1 MKVLIVE
8 DDHNLRE
15 ALVDT
20 LSIANIDCIEASC
33 GEEAIVKLDQAS
45 FVVTDVNMPGI
56 DGHELLQFIRQK
68 RPDIPV
74 VLATAFGDVSKAVQ
88 AMHEGAVDYLI
99 KPFKSDQLIS
109 LINKYQGQP
118 SGDFDDPIAYSQ
130 SSQRC
135 LMMAKKVA
143 KTDSTILISGESGT
157 GKEVLARYIHQYSDR
172 KNKPFIAINCAA
184 IPENMLEAT
193 LFGHEKGAFT
203 GAHQSM
209 PGKFEQANGGT
220 ILLDEI
226 SEMEIGLQA
235 KLLRVLQERE
245 VERIGGRKTIEL
257 DVRVLATTNRDLKEY
272 VAEHKFR
279 EDLYYRLN
287 VFPLKWA
294 PLRERQEDIIP
305 IANFILKKI
314 CAKMHKAMVSF
325 DNSAQRLLTTYQW
338 PGNIR
343 ELDNAIQRAM
353 ILQSGQS
360 ITADDLGLQDEVLSL
375 NQHQAYNAFQ
385 AQDQQNVDHSAR
397 GEIHSSHEPYFENK
411 FEAAAFEPVQEQVN
425 SEENLSVDLK
435 HKEFE
440 LILDAIKSEGGSKG
454 KAADRLGISSRT
466 LRYKLAK
473 MRDLGMKVDERISAL
488 H

>member
-20 LSIANIDCIEASC
+20 LSIANIECIEASC
-33 GEEAIVKLDQAS
+33 GEEAIAKLDKAS

-68 RPDIPV
+68 RPDLPV
-74 VLATAFGDVSKAVQ
+74 VLATAFGNVSRAVQ
-88 AMHEGAVDYLI
+88 AMQEGAVDYLL
-99 KPFKSDQLIS
+99 KPFKSDQLIT

-118 SGDFDDPIAYSQ
+118 TDNYDDPIAHST

-143 KTDSTILISGESGT
+143 KSDSTILISGESGT
-157 GKEVLARYIHQYSDR
+157 GKEVLARYIHQHSER
-172 KNKPFIAINCAA
+172 KHKPFIAINCAA

-203 GAHQSM
+203 GAHQAM

-226 SEMEIGLQA
+226 SEMELGLQA

-245 VERIGGRKTIEL
+245 VERIGGRKTISL
-257 DVRVLATTNRDLKEY
+257 DVRVIATTNRDLKEY
-272 VAEHKFR
+272 VSEHQFR

-294 PLRERQEDIIP
+294 PLRERKEDILP

-314 CAKMHKAMVSF
+314 CTKMHRPSIHFDGSAKA
-325 DNSAQRLLTTYQW
+325 LLISYAW

-353 ILQSGQS
+353 ILQSGQT
-360 ITADDLGLQDEVLSL
+360 ITAIDLGLHLTLKTNETIDDSQPNIESI
-375 NQHQAYNAFQ
+375 NTNHGGHFF
-385 AQDQQNVDHSAR
+385 
-397 GEIHSSHEPYFENK
+397 EPNTFENNQ
-411 FEAAAFEPVQEQVN
+411 FEHKHESIN

-440 LILDAIKSEGGSKG
+440 LILDAIKMEGGSKG

>member
-33 GEEAIVKLDQAS
+33 GEEAITKLDQAS

-68 RPDIPV
+68 RPDLPV
-74 VLATAFGDVSKAVQ
+74 VLATAFGNVTKAVQ
-88 AMHEGAVDYLI
+88 AMHEGAVDYLL
-99 KPFKSDQLIS
+99 KPFKPEQLIA
-109 LINKYQGQP
+109 LISKYQGQ
-118 SGDFDDPIAYSQ
+118 STDSYDDPIAHSQ
-130 SSQRC
+130 SAQRC

-143 KTDSTILISGESGT
+143 KSDSTILISGESGT
-157 GKEVLARYIHQYSDR
+157 GKEVLARFIHQYSDR

-203 GAHQSM
+203 GAHQAM

-245 VERIGGRKTIEL
+245 VERIGGRKTISL
-257 DVRVLATTNRDLKEY
+257 DVRVIATTNRDLKEY
-272 VAEHKFR
+272 VGEHKFR

-294 PLRERQEDIIP
+294 PLRQRKEDILP
-305 IANFILKKI
+305 IANFLLKKI
-314 CAKMHKAMVSF
+314 CMKMHKTSVRF
-325 DNSAQRLLTTYQW
+325 DDSAQQLLLGYQW

-353 ILQSGQS
+353 IMQSGQ
-360 ITADDLGLQDEVLSL
+360 IINAMDLGLQEEMLVNS
-375 NQHQAYNAFQ
+375 QVASYSAF
-385 AQDQQNVDHSAR
+385 NES
-397 GEIHSSHEPYFENK
+397 
-411 FEAAAFEPVQEQVN
+411 QEQVRN
-425 SEENLSVDLK
+425 EATVSHEAYFDSKPLEVVESTTVPQESNAEENLSVDLK

-440 LILDAIKSEGGSKG
+440 LILDAIKMENGSKG

-473 MRDLGMKVDERISAL
+473 MRDLGMNVDERISAL